1 MGMVTPH
8 NNKAGS
14 PINLVLCLISGFMPG
29 NSYYFSVPVHSV
41 IYELSVKFLFVFP
54 FLFHSSSF
62 FYLVS
67 KLYPVKRKIVAIPLL
82 AATLVFI
89 IAYTTIEKS
98 STNTTL
104 VSSVDK
110 KEIPVA
116 KKTKVQKKKTKYKP
130 APVKSPRVQPPGEE
144 EAKEQT
150 KEGQTSASP
159 ENVAVRN
166 LIAKRAFE
174 YSAKNNLSSEYCFLV
189 DMNLPSG
196 RNRFFVYDLKRNSI
210 VYSGLVAHGSCNETF
225 LARPRFSNESRSG
238 CSSLGKYQ
246 VGQFYTGKYGK
257 SYRLTGL
264 DNTNS
269 NAFNRAVVIHG
280 YNCVPDE
287 EIYPRVL
294 CNSLGCVMVS
304 YKFFDKISRLIN
316 KSDKPILLWVYR

>member
-1 MGMVTPH
+1 MSYEPNVDKTSCRASFQGVVF
-8 NNKAGS
+8 N
-14 PINLVLCLISGFMPG
+14 
-29 NSYYFSVPVHSV
+29 NSYYFSVPVHAP
-41 IYELSVKFLFVFP
+41 IYELSVKLLFGFP
-54 FLFHSSSF
+54 FLFSSSA
-62 FYLVS
+62 FYYLGS
-67 KLYPVKRKIVAIPLL
+67 KLYPVKRKIVVIPLL

-98 STNTTL
+98 TSQTL
-104 VSSVDK
+104 VSALDK
-110 KEIPVA
+110 KDIPIA
-116 KKTKVQKKKTKYKP
+116 KKTKVQKKKNKYKP
-130 APVKSPRVQPPGEE
+130 AAIKTSKPETSREE
-144 EAKEQT
+144 ET
-150 KEGQTSASP
+150 KADQTSASP

-174 YSAKNNLSSEYCFLV
+174 YSAKNKLSTDYCFLV
-189 DMNLPSG
+189 DLSLPSG
-196 RNRFFVYDLKRNSI
+196 RNRFFVYDLKKNSI

-225 LARPRFSNESRSG
+225 LARPRFSNEPRSG

-269 NAFNRAVVIHG
+269 NAYNRAVVIHG

-304 YKFFDKISRLIN
+304 YKYFDKISRLIN

>member
-1 MGMVTPH
+1 M
-8 NNKAGS
+8 
-14 PINLVLCLISGFMPG
+14 
-29 NSYYFSVPVHSV
+29 
-41 IYELSVKFLFVFP
+41 
-54 FLFHSSSF
+54 
-62 FYLVS
+62 
-67 KLYPVKRKIVAIPLL
+67 AIPLL

-98 STNTTL
+98 STGTTL
-104 VSSVDK
+104 VSAVDK
-110 KEIPVA
+110 KELPVA
-116 KKTKVQKKKTKYKP
+116 KKTKAQKKKTKSKP
-130 APVKSPRVQPPGEE
+130 APVYTAKVETPP
-144 EAKEQT
+144 EADT
-150 KEGQTSASP
+150 KEEQTSASP